1 MDPKI
6 RTFRNLRSRLYT
18 RNKDLAKRLGLS
30 LSTVAKYGNGDLP
43 IPDSVIETMRAWAST
58 KGQNQGRKTGSSKS
72 AKAREK
78 RHKEE
83 QVKSY
88 CRYIISNF
96 FPQFCYTDPGIERS
110 VLDRTVNRCYI
121 P

>member
-6 RTFRNLRSRLYT
+6 RTFRNLRSRLYIK
-18 RNKDLAKRLGLS
+18 NKDLAKRLGLS

-58 KGQNQGRKTGSSKS
+58 TGGSKS

-78 RHKEE
+78 LHKEE
-83 QVKSY
+83 QIKSY
-88 CRYIISNF
+88 CRHIIYSF
-96 FPQFCYTDPGIERS
+96 FPQFCSTDPGIERS
-110 VLDRTVNRCYI
+110 AIERTVNRYYI